1 MSKFLTA
8 SQIQQFDD
16 MVKHAYT
23 QQGNVL
29 RPTIRTKTGVVG
41 SEYKFPTMGKGI
53 ATPRIPQTDVVPM
66 NISHARKSATLT
78 DWNAP
83 EYTDVFDQAT
93 NNVNEQR
100 ELAFVIAGAIGRR
113 EDQLILDAMD
123 AASTTLTVG
132 VNVGGTA
139 SNLNTAKCRLA
150 KARLDKKGVPMADR
164 YAAVHAN
171 GMYGLLGDS
180 DANTFDKNAVKALVD
195 GQINQ
200 WLGFN
205 FKVFD
210 DRDEGGLPL
219 ATNERTNYF
228 YHGGV
233 RGSMGLA
240 VGLDQRTEVNY
251 IPEKT
256 SWLANGL
263 FKAGAV
269 AIDPD
274 GIVEVTTNESGAA

>member
-23 QQGNVL
+23 QQGNML
-29 RPTIRTKTGVVG
+29 RKTVRVKTGVVG

-53 ATPRIPQTDVVPM
+53 ATARIPQTDVVPM
-66 NISHARKSATLT
+66 NVSHARKSAVLS

-100 ELAFVIAGAIGRR
+100 ELSHVIAGAIGRR
-113 EDQLILDAMD
+113 EDQLILDALD
-123 AASTTLTVG
+123 AASTSLTVG
-132 VNVGGTA
+132 VNVGGSNT
-139 SNLNTAKCRLA
+139 NLNTAKCRLA
-150 KARLDKKGVPMADR
+150 KARLDKKGVPMGDR
-164 YAAVHAN
+164 YAVVHAN
-171 GMYGLLGDS
+171 GMYGLLGDA

-195 GQINQ
+195 GEINR

-205 FKVFD
+205 FIVMD

-219 ATNERTNYF
+219 ASSERVNYF

-240 VGLDQRTEVNY
+240 VGIDQRTEVNY
-251 IPEKT
+251 IAEKT

-269 AIDPD
+269 AVDPE
-274 GIVEVTTNESGAA
+274 GIVEVTTNETGL

>member
-1 MSKFLTA
+1 MSKFLTS

-16 MVKHAYT
+16 MVKHAYG
-23 QQGNVL
+23 QNGSML
-29 RPTIRTKTGVVG
+29 RSTARVKTGVVG

-53 ATPRIPQTDVVPM
+53 ATARIPQTDVVPM

-100 ELAFVIAGAIGRR
+100 ELAYVISGALCRR
-113 EDQLILDAMD
+113 EDQIILDALD
-123 AASTTLTVG
+123 AGSTSLTVS
-132 VNVGGTA
+132 VNTGGT
-139 SNLNTAKCRLA
+139 STNLNTAKCRLA
-150 KARLDKKGVPMADR
+150 KVKLDKKGVPMQDR

-171 GMYGLLGDS
+171 AMYGLLGDS

-195 GQINQ
+195 GQIDK
-200 WLGFN
+200 WLGFT
-205 FKVFD
+205 FKVMD
-210 DRDEGGLPL
+210 DRDEGGLPI
-219 ATNERTNYF
+219 ASSTRVNYF

-233 RGSMGLA
+233 RGCVGLA
-240 VGLDQRTEVNY
+240 IGIDQRTEVNY

-263 FKAGAV
+263 EKAGGV

-274 GIVEVTTNESGAA
+274 GIVEVSTYESGL